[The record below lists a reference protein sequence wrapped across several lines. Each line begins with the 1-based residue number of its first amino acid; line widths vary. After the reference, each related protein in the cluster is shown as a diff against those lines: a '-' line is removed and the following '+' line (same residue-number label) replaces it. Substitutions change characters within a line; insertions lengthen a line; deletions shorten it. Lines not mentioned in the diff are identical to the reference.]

1 MQGQLGAA
9 PARWRAL
16 GLTGAYVPLY
26 YSPVLQ
32 NTPKRMPIDFGR
44 PVEGPRDFSRA
55 IAESGLDRRRLYHNL
70 PVYGACTRCK
80 TTGSVDIPIDFN
92 PSETDKMMAGKIV
105 KVYCE
110 RCRNTEEFRPLT
122 PKELSDNQFYL
133 LRRNYEIYKKQQIDG
148 RTLPPVIKE
157 FVDEYEKRL
166 NAALNLKGLG
176 PAAPHVP
183 SATPKGDDEKP
194 PIITP

>member
-1 MQGQLGAA
+1 MQGQRRTAPTRWAA
-9 PARWRAL
+9 IV
-16 GLTGAYVPLY
+16 LTGDPAAIYH
-26 YSPVLQ
+26 SPVLH

-44 PVEGPRDFSRA
+44 PVEGPRDFSRVV
-55 IAESGLDRRRLYHNL
+55 AETGLDRRRLYHNL

-80 TTGSVDIPIDFN
+80 TAGSVDIPIDFN

-122 PKELSDNQFYL
+122 PKELSDEQFYL
-133 LRRNYEIYKKQQIDG
+133 MRRNYEIYKKQQLDG
-148 RTLPPVIKE
+148 RTLPPIIRE

-166 NAALNLKGLG
+166 KSALNLKGLG

-183 SATPKGDDEKP
+183 SAKPKGDDEKP
-194 PIITP
+194 SIITP